1 MPITFYSVQLQIPDS
16 LTLPFGEEF
25 LSFLTFAYWL
35 YWSYGKMI
43 GRRQLLRCSKSSIS
57 VSLCPSI
64 RLYRNCI
71 VCHRP
76 SGVAHHRLSS
86 QPQGRHLLLVV
97 YGNMQC
103 VLALWHRKPLGHA
116 EHIAVIVDFDAVL
129 SFGPDFHILG
139 LGEFHSF
146 HILHSLFMAVSTPE
160 SRIERPTL
168 RAQIVYFVAHPNIH
182 IAGIP
187 YPRLGCHL
195 HSHCNH
201 SN

>member
-57 VSLCPSI
+57 VSLCPRI

-76 SGVAHHRLSS
+76 SGVAHYRLSS

-103 VLALWHRKPLGHA
+103 VLAFRNTKLLGHT
-116 EHIAVIVDFDAVL
+116 EHIAMIIYFDAVL
-129 SFGPDFHILG
+129 SIGPDFHILS
-139 LGEFHSF
+139 LGEFHRL
-146 HILHSLFMAVSTPE
+146 HILHGLFMAVGTPE
-160 SRIERPTL
+160 GRIERTTL
-168 RAQIVYFVAHPNIH
+168 GAQIVDFVTHPNIQ
-182 IAGIP
+182 IARIP

-195 HSHCNH
+195 HSHCND
-201 SN
+201 SK